1 MNPQLAEF
9 VALMRR
15 YPWCVMCIV
24 VTLVCGG
31 AAVYVHYFD
40 LAALAEPY
48 AQRDK
53 EYKEMLDLTK
63 GGLTQRQELEHVTQV
78 TQRIEDNLLIGDDLA
93 GNNWYFYK
101 FEEQTRAHL
110 GELHQLNSPATDNSP
125 MFRRVPYSLRVLG
138 TFEQVAAFIQALERG
153 PRLMRVTTFSMSRS
167 AAGSKEGGRGVVT
180 ETVVDPGVSNVV
192 ADLNIELLGKK

>member
-9 VALMRR
+9 IALMRR
-15 YPWCVMCIV
+15 YPWCVSCAIV
-24 VTLVCGG
+24 ALVCGAG
-31 AAVYVHYFD
+31 AGYLYYD
-40 LAALAEPY
+40 IGDLAEPY

-63 GGLTQRQELEHVTQV
+63 GGLNQRLELENATQT
-78 TQRIEDNLLIGDDLA
+78 TQRIEENLLVGEDLA

-101 FEEQTRAHL
+101 FEEQTKAHL
-110 GELHQLNSPATDNSP
+110 SELHQLNSPSTDNSP
-125 MFRRVPYSLRVLG
+125 LFRRVPYTLRVLG

-153 PRLMRVTTFSMSRS
+153 PRLMRVTSFSMSRS
-167 AAGSKEGGRGVVT
+167 GGANKDGGRGAAA
-180 ETVVDPGVSNVV
+180 EPMVDTPVPSVV